1 MAEPTIDH
9 PGLPD
14 ARAARWAGYN
24 AIRERL
30 VRVWPSLLIV
40 AAVGV
45 VTAGQLAEDLADSPP
60 LQLLSPES
68 AVRRWTVIFAV
79 LYMLWTSR
87 FVDRLVDRSVGA
99 LEGAVDLPEARFK
112 AYAEAMRRPGAV
124 VDAALFLFAL
134 ASVIAL
140 FWGIGLSLPTDDP
153 ITNAPRYLPDSGIAR
168 VVIVLGY
175 AVVGWTILSLVWNTI
190 RRARALGRL
199 SHEKLA
205 VDVFDTTRLLP
216 LGNIALAASL
226 APAGIIVILLIGY
239 GRPSQPLSWFVLW
252 LATLASVLALLLP
265 LRGIHRQMAHAK
277 AAALAGLNAQIREI
291 YEHVN
296 AGVADGAETAR
307 TSGQVSTL
315 VTLRKTVGEMTT
327 WPFRDTLA
335 LGRAVLIASAP
346 LIYTIVSEIIKVIWI
361 TPLAQ

>member
-1 MAEPTIDH
+1 MAEPTIDD
-9 PGLPD
+9 PGFPD
-14 ARAARWAGYN
+14 APAARWAGYN

-30 VRVWPSLLIV
+30 VGFWPSLLII

-45 VTAGQLAEDLADSPP
+45 VAAGQLAEDLADSPP
-60 LQLLSPES
+60 LQLLSPET

-79 LYMLWTSR
+79 LYMLLTSR

-99 LEGAVDLPEARFK
+99 FEEAVDLPEAQFR
-112 AYAEAMRRPGAV
+112 AYAETMRRPAPI

-140 FWGIGLSLPTDDP
+140 FQGLGLSLPTDDP
-153 ITNAPRYLPDSGIAR
+153 VTNAPRFLPAAGLAE
-168 VVIVLGY
+168 VVILLAY
-175 AVVGWTILSLVWNTI
+175 AVVGWTILSLVSNTI

-199 SHEKLA
+199 SREKLD

-226 APAGIIVILLIGY
+226 APAGIIVILLVGY

-265 LRGIHRQMAHAK
+265 LRGIHRQMARAK

-291 YEHVN
+291 YDRVN
-296 AGVADGAETAR
+296 AGSTDGPETAR
-307 TSGQVSTL
+307 MSGQVSTL

-361 TPLAQ
+361 TPLAH